1 MKFSSI
7 STMRSSASVLV
18 LAGSMFLGAAGMAQA
33 QGSSSSGYSKENPTD
48 YSDKKDPIEGHTGE
62 GYGGTDKNPV
72 KPGGGN
78 QGQQGQSGGYVK
90 ERPADY
96 SDKKDPIKGHT
107 GEYPA
112 SSGEKGKER
121 SGQPR
126 GQKDKYYGMPK
137 DKEEMDMGYVDQKKR
152 VERGSDARSPSPD
165 SHVPDFPKD
174 KKGRPMKDL
183 KEEQGGPIG
192 PN

>member
-1 MKFSSI
+1 
-7 STMRSSASVLV
+7 
-18 LAGSMFLGAAGMAQA
+18 MFLGAAGMAQA
-33 QGSSSSGYSKENPTD
+33 QGSSSGQTRERPGD
-48 YSDKKDPIEGHTGE
+48 YSDKKDPIKGHTGE
-62 GYGGTDKNPV
+62 GYGGSNPTTPDEAKRAQT
-72 KPGGGN
+72 KPT
-78 QGQQGQSGGYVK
+78 
-90 ERPADY
+90 DY
-96 SDKKDPIKGHT
+96 SDKADPIKGHT

-126 GQKDKYYGMPK
+126 SQKDKYYGMPK
-137 DKEEMDMGYVDQKKR
+137 DKEEKDMGYVDQKKR